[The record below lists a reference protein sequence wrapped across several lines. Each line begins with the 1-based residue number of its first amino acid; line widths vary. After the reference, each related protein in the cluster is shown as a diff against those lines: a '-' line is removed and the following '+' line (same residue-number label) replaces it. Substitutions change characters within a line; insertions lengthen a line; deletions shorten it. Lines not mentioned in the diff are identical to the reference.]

1 MSVLKWYYSCLSSV
15 EHNIPIMK
23 TKIDIRRILQVPAK
37 STKKI
42 KSFDQGLMGL
52 GIKITTKESLK

>member
-1 MSVLKWYYSCLSSV
+1 
-15 EHNIPIMK
+15 MK
-23 TKIDIRRILQVPAK
+23 TKIDIRRILNVPTK
-37 STKKI
+37 SSKKI